1 MYIEYFMESASE
13 HTLFTHEYVVDVSEI
28 KWAQRTSE
36 ISDLKKKKKN
46 SAQLPF
52 KAISMTFII
61 LSVFY
66 FKSFQ
71 TAKMIKY
78 AAVHREMTKKFC
90 CCLPDSLQFF
100 SLNKK

>member
-28 KWAQRTSE
+28 KWAQRTSV
-36 ISDLKKKKKN
+36 ISEKN

-52 KAISMTFII
+52 KAITFII

-78 AAVHREMTKKFC
+78 AAAHREMTKKFC
-90 CCLPDSLQFF
+90 CCFPDSLQFF
-100 SLNKK
+100 SLHKK

>member
-1 MYIEYFMESASE
+1 MESESE

-36 ISDLKKKKKN
+36 ISDLKKKKN

-90 CCLPDSLQFF
+90 CCFPDSLQFF